1 MKGDDYMLWIIL
13 AIYIGIGIGMGLTV
27 VIAGSAGM
35 LDKDEGTLPQMLTI
49 LVFWPVIV
57 AICLKLRKKP

>member
-1 MKGDDYMLWIIL
+1 MFWIIL
-13 AIYIGIGIGMGLTV
+13 AMYVGIGIGMGLTV

-35 LDKDEGTLPQMLTI
+35 LDQDEGTLPQMITI

-57 AICLKLRKKP
+57 AICLKRRKKP